1 MRIILWSCFLLLS
14 SCGDTAK
21 KETPA
26 SNSKEVSAKSANPVT
41 NAGQVGLPSITLE
54 EMQILYDQADY
65 IDLIFYNM
73 NFSMSVND
81 KPNVKRVVT
90 FVDKTQPNP
99 NFTCPTMGRI
109 IFQKDGEIL
118 IEADMHIDKHC
129 SHFVFFKNGKKA
141 FANNISEQGKGYF
154 NKIFSQVKVAP
165 AQ

>member
-1 MRIILWSCFLLLS
+1 MRIILWSCFFLVLS

-21 KETPA
+21 KGTPA
-26 SNSKEVSAKSANPVT
+26 SSEESSKSSATAIQ
-41 NAGQVGLPSITLE
+41 AGLPSITLE

-73 NFSMSVND
+73 DFSMSVNT
-81 KPNVKRVVT
+81 KNNVQRVVS
-90 FVDKTQPNP
+90 FVDKSQPNP

-118 IEADMHIDKHC
+118 IEADMHMDKEC
-129 SHFVFFKNGKKA
+129 DHFVFFKNGKKA
-141 FANNISEQGKGYF
+141 FVNNISDQGKAYF
-154 NKIFSQVKVAP
+154 NQIFSKVKVAP

>member
-1 MRIILWSCFLLLS
+1 MRIILWSCFFLVLS

-21 KETPA
+21 KENAA
-26 SNSKEVSAKSANPVT
+26 SKSTEVSSPPTVT
-41 NAGQVGLPSITLE
+41 NATQAGLPSITLE

-73 NFSMSVND
+73 DFSMSVND
-81 KPNVKRVVT
+81 KPNVQRVVT
-90 FVDKTQPNP
+90 FVDKSQPNP

-109 IFQKDGEIL
+109 IFQKNGEIL
-118 IEADMHIDKHC
+118 IEADMHIDKTC

-141 FANNISEQGKGYF
+141 FANNISEQGKKYF
-154 NKIFSQVKVAP
+154 SQIFSKVKVAP